1 MPVASLT
8 AATFTPAR
16 TAPLGSATR
25 PRMRPPVPWAV
36 SHVGTMREITRR
48 RQTAVERARSDGM
61 KPPNILGRSFCSK
74 AIACVQPQPCYNP
87 ARLEKSNAHCQEE
100 KRTASHRKLECRSA
114 RTMSSSN
121 AEPYLK
127 IGDVARRVGVSP
139 SVIRSW
145 ESVGLTRPRRTE
157 SKYRLY
163 TADDVRLL
171 KRARFLRKVR
181 GLNAAAIVELL
192 RREGRARP
200 ALDGSAGAIGTH
212 LRQLRAKRKLSLAQV
227 AQAVNLSVGFL
238 SALERSQMSGSV
250 GTLRKLTRFYKTNI
264 LDFFDANGASTRQ
277 VRPAQRKV
285 LEAGPGVR
293 MELLAWG
300 NTVMEPHLFR
310 VAPEAGSGDSY
321 THEGEEFLYVL
332 RGELTIMLENEEYR
346 LKAGDSFYFES
357 ATPHHWRNPGRAET
371 WVLWV
376 NTPPTFW
383 VPLPNIRCDA
393 DREGSA

>member
-1 MPVASLT
+1 MKS
-8 AATFTPAR
+8 
-16 TAPLGSATR
+16 
-25 PRMRPPVPWAV
+25 PR
-36 SHVGTMREITRR
+36 
-48 RQTAVERARSDGM
+48 
-61 KPPNILGRSFCSK
+61 
-74 AIACVQPQPCYNP
+74 
-87 ARLEKSNAHCQEE
+87 
-100 KRTASHRKLECRSA
+100 
-114 RTMSSSN
+114 

-145 ESVGLTRPRRTE
+145 ENLGLTRPRRTE

-163 TADDVRLL
+163 TADDVKLL

-192 RREGRARP
+192 RREGRTRP
-200 ALDGSAGAIGTH
+200 AADGNAGAIGSH
-212 LRQLRAKRKLSLAQV
+212 LRQLRAKQKLSLAQV
-227 AQAVNLSVGFL
+227 ARAVGISVGFL

-250 GTLRKLTRFYKTNI
+250 GTLRKLARFYKTNI
-264 LDFFDANGASTRQ
+264 LDFFDATGASTRQ

-285 LEAGPGVR
+285 LDAGPGVR

-332 RGELTIMLENEEYR
+332 RGELLITLEKEEYL
-346 LKAGDSFYFES
+346 LKTGDSFYFES

-371 WVLWV
+371 LLLWV
-376 NTPPTFW
+376 NTPPTF
-383 VPLPNIRCDA
+383 
-393 DREGSA
+393 